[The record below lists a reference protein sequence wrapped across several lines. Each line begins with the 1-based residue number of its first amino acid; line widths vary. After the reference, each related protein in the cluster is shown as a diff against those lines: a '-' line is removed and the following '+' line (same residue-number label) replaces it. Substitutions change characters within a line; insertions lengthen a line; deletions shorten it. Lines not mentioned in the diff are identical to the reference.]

1 MPSHPT
7 APKRPHTITQHGDTR
22 VDDYFWLR
30 QREDPEVMKFLTAHM
45 DYLEEVMGHTKP
57 LQATLFAEMTG
68 RIQETDSTVPEKRGG
83 YWYYSRTEAG
93 KQYPIYCR
101 KKETLENPEEI
112 LLDQNALGEGKPFCS
127 VGAVSVSPDGNKL
140 AYTFDFEGNEVYT
153 IRIRDLTTG
162 DQYDE
167 SIPNTS
173 GSVYELGGVDWAND
187 NEHIFYVTLDAAL
200 RPDKLYRHKIGTDPA
215 VDVMVFH
222 ETDETYFLWMHKTRD
237 EKFIMTYHYSTTT
250 REMRFLDADQPESE
264 LRVVQPRIEGL
275 EYYAA
280 HHKGTFFIANND
292 RAKNFKIS
300 TASVENPG
308 RENWTEVVPHREDVL
323 VEGISTFE
331 DHIVVRERRDG
342 LQRLRISAPDDLNN
356 ARYVQFPEPAY
367 SIEFEENSVFATNI
381 LRFKYSSLVTPYMV
395 VDYHMDSGEWEVRK
409 QDAIQG
415 YDKNDFVTERIF
427 ANASDGTQIP
437 ISIAYKR
444 SIKRDGNNPTL
455 LHGYGAYGSNLDAE
469 FFPNRVSLLDRGFVY
484 AIAHIRGGSDLGREW
499 YEKGKVLNK
508 KNSFNDFIACA
519 EHLIQLGFTSK
530 EKLAIYGVSA
540 GGLLVTASMTMR
552 PDLFRTVI
560 AKVPFVDA
568 INSISDPTI
577 PLTTLEYNE
586 WGNPVAFKEHYE
598 YIKSYAPYENVRSTA
613 YPNLLL
619 TGGFNDP
626 RVPYW
631 EPAKFAAKLRELKT
645 DDNLLLLKTNFH
657 AGHAGSSGRY
667 DFMKEVAFEY
677 AFLILTLEPSRSP
690 LENNSVEGI

>member
-1 MPSHPT
+1 MPSYPI
-7 APKRPHTITQHGDTR
+7 APKRPHTITQHGETR

-30 QREDPEVMKFLTAHM
+30 NREDPEVMKFLTAHM

-57 LQATLFAEMTG
+57 LQESLFAEMRG

-101 KKETLENPEEI
+101 KKKSLENPEEI
-112 LLDQNALGEGKPFCS
+112 LLDQNALGAGKSFCS

-162 DQYDE
+162 KHYDE

-173 GSVYELGGVDWAND
+173 GSVYELGGVEWAND
-187 NEHIFYVTLDAAL
+187 NEHIFFVTLDTAL
-200 RPDKLYRHKIGTDPA
+200 RPDKLFRHKIGTEHSNDA
-215 VDVMVFH
+215 LIYH
-222 ETDETYFLWMHKTRD
+222 ETAETYFLWLHKTRD

-250 REMRFLDADQPESE
+250 REMRFLDADHPESE

-275 EYYAA
+275 EYFAA
-280 HHKGTFFIANND
+280 HHRGTFFIANND
-292 RAKNFKIS
+292 GAKNFKIS
-300 TASVENPG
+300 TAMVEHPG
-308 RENWTEVVPHREDVL
+308 RENWTEVLPHREDVL
-323 VEGISTFE
+323 VEGISTFKN
-331 DHIVVRERRDG
+331 HVVIRERRNG
-342 LQRLRISAPDDLNN
+342 LQQLRISAPDDLNN

-367 SIEFEENSVFATNI
+367 FIELEDNSVFETNI
-381 LRFKYSSLVTPYMV
+381 LRFKYSSLVTPHTV
-395 VDYHMDSGEWEVRK
+395 VDYHMDTGEWEVRK
-409 QDAIQG
+409 QDLIAG
-415 YDKNDFVTERIF
+415 YHKEDFVTDRIF
-427 ANASDGTQIP
+427 ATASDGTRVP
-437 ISIAYKR
+437 ISVAYKK
-444 SIKRDGNNPTL
+444 SIKMDGKNPAL

-469 FFPNRVSLLDRGFVY
+469 FSPNRVSLLDRGFVY
-484 AIAHIRGGSDLGREW
+484 AIGHVRGGSDLGREW
-499 YEKGKVLNK
+499 YENGRVLNK
-508 KNSFNDFIACA
+508 KNSFTDFIACA
-519 EHLIQLGFTSK
+519 EHLIKVRFTSK
-530 EKLAIYGVSA
+530 EKIAIYGVSA
-540 GGLLVTASMTMR
+540 GGLLVTACMTMR
-552 PDLFRTVI
+552 PDLFRAVI

-568 INSISDPTI
+568 VNSISDPTI

-586 WGNPVAFKEHYE
+586 WGNPANKEQYE
-598 YIKSYAPYENVRSTA
+598 YMMSYSPYDNLHKGA
-613 YPNLLL
+613 YPNILL

-626 RVPYW
+626 RVAYW

-677 AFLILTLEPSRSP
+677 AFLINALEVSSP
-690 LENNSVEGI
+690 AS